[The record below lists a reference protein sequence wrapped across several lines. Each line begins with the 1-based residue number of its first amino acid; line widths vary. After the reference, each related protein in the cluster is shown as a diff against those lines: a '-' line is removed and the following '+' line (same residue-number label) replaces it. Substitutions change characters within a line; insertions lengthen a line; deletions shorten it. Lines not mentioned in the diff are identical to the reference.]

1 MAVSEYI
8 AENFFEL
15 TGKEINNFSFMRLF
29 NILLDEDR
37 ETKFMNIFRSYIIN
51 DAVFTETDFYNTY
64 EVSNGEFWDNI
75 SWNIYETPYLWWVL
89 AILNNTV
96 NPFEELEDGQILKVL
111 RPDYIYTL
119 VKDLERIAEQ
129 KT

>member
-1 MAVSEYI
+1 MAVTEYT

-15 TGKEINNFSFMRLF
+15 TGLEINNFSFMRLF

-37 ETKFMNIFRSYIIN
+37 ETKFMNIFRSYILN
-51 DAVFTETDFYNTY
+51 DSVFTETALFNTY
-64 EVSNGEFWDNI
+64 KVANGEFWDNI
-75 SWNIYETPYLWWVL
+75 SYNIYETPYLWWIL

-96 NPFEELEDGQILKVL
+96 NPFEELEDGKIIKVL
-111 RPDYIYTL
+111 RSDFVYTL

-129 KT
+129 KA

>member
-1 MAVSEYI
+1 
-8 AENFFEL
+8 
-15 TGKEINNFSFMRLF
+15 MRLF